1 MLLSGLDGFWRI
13 GESVDF
19 KSRLLRRV
27 DALICVVL
35 IPHPKRL
42 LSGNV
47 LLRCIFVFIIL
58 WAVTGQRVL
67 IM

>member
-1 MLLSGLDGFWRI
+1 MLSGLDGFWRI

-19 KSRLLRRV
+19 KSSLLRRV

-35 IPHPKRL
+35 LPHPKRL
-42 LSGNV
+42 LSGNF
-47 LLRCIFVFIIL
+47 LLRYIFVLTIL
-58 WAVTGQRVL
+58 WAVAGQRVL